1 MYSYKERKKAVELYI
16 QYGYRAAAVVRALG
30 YPNRH
35 TLKRWAQ
42 EFKTDKEL
50 HQGYCRVE
58 KYTEDQKQ
66 TAITYYVEHGQCAS
80 QTVKALGYPSPTVF
94 RRWLNETFPDREKR
108 CVSGKA
114 MVEYPQKE
122 KKQAVIDLC
131 ARQGSAQEVAAAHGA
146 SRVSLYKWKKQ
157 LLGEERCS
165 AMPKRKNPASED
177 VAALEKRIEDLQAQE
192 AALAEKLYRAQLE
205 YDILEKA
212 AELLKKPRA
221 SI

>member
-1 MYSYKERKKAVELYI
+1 MSCCSHSKSKNHTGWWVACDDVVSLHTRSQELYI

-66 TAITYYVEHGQCAS
+66 TAITYYVGHGQCAS

-114 MVEYPQKE
+114 FRSK
-122 KKQAVIDLC
+122 
-131 ARQGSAQEVAAAHGA
+131 
-146 SRVSLYKWKKQ
+146 
-157 LLGEERCS
+157 
-165 AMPKRKNPASED
+165 
-177 VAALEKRIEDLQAQE
+177 
-192 AALAEKLYRAQLE
+192 
-205 YDILEKA
+205 
-212 AELLKKPRA
+212 
-221 SI
+221 

>member
-66 TAITYYVEHGQCAS
+66 TAITYYVGHGQCAS
-80 QTVKALGYPSPTVF
+80 QTVIAQHYTRFLSINFQRLHLPT
-94 RRWLNETFPDREKR
+94 LHNST
-108 CVSGKA
+108 
-114 MVEYPQKE
+114 
-122 KKQAVIDLC
+122 
-131 ARQGSAQEVAAAHGA
+131 
-146 SRVSLYKWKKQ
+146 
-157 LLGEERCS
+157 
-165 AMPKRKNPASED
+165 
-177 VAALEKRIEDLQAQE
+177 
-192 AALAEKLYRAQLE
+192 LA
-205 YDILEKA
+205 
-212 AELLKKPRA
+212 
-221 SI
+221 

>member
-16 QYGYRAAAVVRALG
+16 QYGYRAAAVVWALG

-80 QTVKALGYPSPTVF
+80 QT
-94 RRWLNETFPDREKR
+94 
-108 CVSGKA
+108 
-114 MVEYPQKE
+114 
-122 KKQAVIDLC
+122 
-131 ARQGSAQEVAAAHGA
+131 
-146 SRVSLYKWKKQ
+146 
-157 LLGEERCS
+157 
-165 AMPKRKNPASED
+165 
-177 VAALEKRIEDLQAQE
+177 
-192 AALAEKLYRAQLE
+192 
-205 YDILEKA
+205 
-212 AELLKKPRA
+212 
-221 SI
+221 